1 MKKRSF
7 RLILFVVAIAMCGC
21 EEFDPWADVDHG
33 PFPAL
38 PEMPE
43 KVNNNNYIYVTHE
56 ATLSNRKVRN
66 YSICFDK
73 TKYAARWIAYPLHT
87 CYRGSTD
94 RSYQSSQVWPYDPLI
109 VSSYQAVGKGGYN
122 GYTRGH
128 QIPSADRT
136 ATRELNEQTFY
147 MSNMTPQAYDFNSG
161 IWLDLENKV
170 RGYMCNDTI
179 YVVTGAHWE
188 NTSRYAGKY
197 PIPTHYYKV

>member
-1 MKKRSF
+1 MRRTEQETRQQYTGSQQRHYLFGKSPRGNRPFTIIGISF
-7 RLILFVVAIAMCGC
+7 IKQ
-21 EEFDPWADVDHG
+21 END
-33 PFPAL
+33 
-38 PEMPE
+38 
-43 KVNNNNYIYVTHE
+43 
-56 ATLSNRKVRN
+56 
-66 YSICFDK
+66 
-73 TKYAARWIAYPLHT
+73 
-87 CYRGSTD
+87 
-94 RSYQSSQVWPYDPLI
+94 
-109 VSSYQAVGKGGYN
+109 GKGGYN

-147 MSNMTPQAYDFNSG
+147 MSNMTLQAYDFNSG

-197 PIPTHYYKV
+197 PIP